1 MPNVL
6 DSLAVRLE
14 ADLDPLRRGMREGAA
29 VVRQGADNITAALG
43 KLDSTLAKIGLGF
56 AGLVS
61 VDALQG
67 LYQAGRAALSTAGDL
82 AELAEQAGI
91 STDSLQVL
99 VAAGVQAGAKVEDI
113 TTAMGRFSKALAT
126 AALEGGQV
134 GDTFNKLGI
143 NTRNSAGGVRDT
155 MDALVDTAEALS
167 KIESPAQRIQVAM
180 ELLGRG
186 GAKLLPILSQ
196 GRDGIER
203 FAAEAR
209 KMGLVLS
216 ADTVKAADDAADKLA
231 LMDLKSDQLNRRIA
245 TALLPSI
252 VEVTLAIKG
261 MIAAVVS
268 GPSAM
273 DKLIERIDGL
283 QERVNRGGKRRR
295 GTLGGAA
302 LPDDLDA
309 TGALADLEEQR
320 RRLSALN
327 GAQAKLSADPG
338 KKGLG
343 TRDPVANVIGGLEE
357 QLTLAK
363 ISPGLAQDQEKAL
376 QQARRAA
383 EGRKG
388 GGGISGAEAEHIR
401 WLVHQLTEAQAKAE
415 RLAQTL
421 KGLDDEDAGRGA
433 AMQANRAASGA
444 MQARRFE
451 LNQEYEREIDNNN
464 KLIAALGTSTDEY
477 ERQRLVI
484 QILEGMRRAG
494 ITVGEEE
501 VALANRQATALSLQS
516 RELDALAETQR
527 DVKDGIRGVVS
538 AGAYGI
544 QGLITGTNDWRGA
557 LKGVLDELV
566 QIAIRLTLLKPLE
579 RGFETLLNGGGS
591 AGGGF
596 NPLSAL
602 GSLFNF
608 GGGGGSAAGQAGI
621 AAGNFVPGGF
631 FADGGAPPVGRVSVV
646 GERGPELF
654 VPKVP
659 GTIVPAGRWGSG
671 GGGGSGGMTV
681 IYNIDAAGA
690 DPSVVDR
697 IKTVLGDHLRSH
709 PQIVRSTVIAES
721 GRGGA
726 MARAMTR
733 KG

>member
-1 MPNVL
+1 MANVL

-29 VVRQGADNITAALG
+29 VVRQGADNIQSALG
-43 KLDSTLAKIGLGF
+43 KLDATLGKIGLGF

-61 VDALQG
+61 VQALQG
-67 LYQAGRAALSTAGDL
+67 LYQAGRAAVSAAGDL
-82 AELAEQAGI
+82 GELAEQAGI
-91 STDSLQVL
+91 STDALQIL
-99 VAAGVQAGAKVEDI
+99 IAAGVQAGAKVEDI
-113 TTAMGRFSKALAT
+113 TTGMGRFSKALAT
-126 AALEGGQV
+126 AATEGGHV

-155 MDALVDTAEALS
+155 MDALVSTAEALS
-167 KIESPAQRIQVAM
+167 KIESPAERIKVAM

-196 GRDGIER
+196 GREGIER

-216 ADTVKAADDAADKLA
+216 ADTVKAADEAADKLA
-231 LMDLKSDQLNRRIA
+231 LLDLKSQKLNERIA
-245 TALLPSI
+245 AGVMPALTALILKFKEVAASI
-252 VEVTLAIKG
+252 VSPAT
-261 MIAAVVS
+261 AVEQLDERLERLQFRLRTMPP
-268 GPSAM
+268 GAGREGLLREIQKLQGEKDSASE
-273 DKLIERIDGL
+273 DE
-283 QERVNRGGKRRR
+283 
-295 GTLGGAA
+295 
-302 LPDDLDA
+302 
-309 TGALADLEEQR
+309 ALA
-320 RRLSALN
+320 RLPRP
-327 GAQAKLSADPG
+327 GPKTDPG

-343 TRDPVANVIGGLEE
+343 TRDPVANQLGNLEE
-357 QLTLAK
+357 QLRLAK
-363 ISPGLAQDQEKAL
+363 IPPGLERDQEAAV
-376 QQARRAA
+376 QQLRRAA
-383 EGRKG
+383 ESRNRSVSG
-388 GGGISGAEAEHIR
+388 GEDARARSLVKQIAAANAATEAEN
-401 WLVHQLTEAQAKAE
+401 
-415 RLAQTL
+415 RL
-421 KGLDDEDAGRGA
+421 K
-433 AMQANRAASGA
+433 
-444 MQARRFE
+444 
-451 LNQEYEREIDNNN
+451 QEYEQESQVLAQFGQTMQENVGKRMQFIAAGDQEIRNNER
-464 KLIAALGTSTDEY
+464 LIAALQISTDEY
-477 ERQRLVI
+477 DKQRAILEILDAMRRQGLSIGPEEERQAAR
-484 QILEGMRRAG
+484 
-494 ITVGEEE
+494 
-501 VALANRQATALSLQS
+501 
-516 RELDALAETQR
+516 LAETLGRQRKQMEDVAEAHR
-527 DVKDGIRGVVS
+527 DVRDAARDVVR
-538 AGAYGI
+538 AGAYGL

-579 RGFETLLNGGGS
+579 RGFETLLNGGAP

-608 GGGGGSAAGQAGI
+608 GGGGSAAGQAGI

-631 FADGGAPPVGRVSVV
+631 FADGGAPPVGRASVV

-671 GGGGSGGMTV
+671 GGGGGGGMTV

-709 PQIVRSTVIAES
+709 PQIVRGTVIAES